1 MFDIYSLVKDKNK
14 SKNHSC
20 NEIEYIVNSFIEDKI
35 SDDEMTSWLKAVFN
49 NGMCIDETVSY
60 TKSIINSGHKIKFD
74 SLNGYIIDKH
84 STGGIGDKV
93 SLILGPILAACNCYV
108 PMIVGRFLAH
118 TGGTLDKLESI
129 EGYNGLLSSH
139 QFIDIVKKVGISI
152 IGQTDDICPAD
163 RKIYSLRGK
172 TNTVASFPLIC
183 GSIMSKKIAEG
194 IQGLVLDIKRGN
206 GAFIKNSND
215 AKKLGELLALVGSKF
230 GVKVQYID
238 SDMSQPLGYSAG
250 LLCEVEESVKALS
263 GGGTNDLM
271 DVVFNLG
278 EIALNMAGQ
287 NNPKDRMLKVISDG
301 SARDIFFKMI
311 YEHGGDLNKIYPNPK
326 NNFDIISEK
335 DGYLKYIDTKSI
347 GHAVNYLTLL
357 NGNIDR
363 NAGINFLKK
372 NGDFVYKGDVIFQIF
387 SDYPRNINTSEK
399 MVKESYIITEN
410 Y

>member
-1 MFDIYSLVKDKNK
+1 MFDINSLVNSKDKNK
-14 SKNHSC
+14 NHSN
-20 NEIEYIVNSFIEDKI
+20 NEIQYIVNSFVNGII

-74 SLNGYIIDKH
+74 SLNGYIVDKH

-301 SARDIFFKMI
+301 SARDIFLKMI